1 MSFFL
6 KNLSALNNP
15 YLMEKLKQK
24 HSSTWVM
31 DNRGGGRSAKLDK
44 SKWRIFI

>member
-1 MSFFL
+1 MNVLL

-15 YLMEKLKQK
+15 CLVEKLKQK
-24 HSSTWVM
+24 HNSVWMV
-31 DNRGGGRSAKLDK
+31 DNRGGRSTKLDK